1 MIQRP
6 PRSTRTDTLFPYTTL
21 FRSRIVRIDKENLTV
36 TLEAG
41 VTLYDAAHELEKHGL
56 QFYVNIELGNLTL
69 GSGGTGNPK
78 EASYYANGDW
88 EFGRV
93 DSYCCGMQIVSADG
107 SVVEW
112 DEKGDTAENQRATGR
127 EKVC

>member
-69 GSGGTGNPK
+69 GSGGTGNTK
-78 EASYYANGDW
+78 DASYYARS
-88 EFGRV
+88 EEHTSELQSLMRI
-93 DSYCCGMQIVSADG
+93 SYAVFCLKKKKTEQQAQHKDRT
-107 SVVEW
+107 
-112 DEKGDTAENQRATGR
+112 KT
-127 EKVC
+127 